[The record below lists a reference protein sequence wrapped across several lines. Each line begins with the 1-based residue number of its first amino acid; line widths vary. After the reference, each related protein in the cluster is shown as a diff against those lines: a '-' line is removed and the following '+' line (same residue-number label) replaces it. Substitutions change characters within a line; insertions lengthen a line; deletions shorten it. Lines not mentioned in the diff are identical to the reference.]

1 MRVQEP
7 WGLAELLLKCWGAVP
22 PLSAAAAWEVDSVTQ
37 DTQMGGGLC
46 AHPLQ
51 L

>member
-7 WGLAELLLKCWGAVP
+7 WGLAELLLKCWGAV
-22 PLSAAAAWEVDSVTQ
+22 VDSVTQ
-37 DTQMGGGLC
+37 DTQMEGGLC